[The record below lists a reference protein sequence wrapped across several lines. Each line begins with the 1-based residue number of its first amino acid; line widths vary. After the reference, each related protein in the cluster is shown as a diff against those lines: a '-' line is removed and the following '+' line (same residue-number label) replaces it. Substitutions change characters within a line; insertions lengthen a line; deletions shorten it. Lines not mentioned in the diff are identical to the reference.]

1 MGLKEKVGL
10 SFNTTCI
17 KLLNQVLSSC
27 INYHYKKTC
36 NILIL
41 IV

>member
-10 SFNTTCI
+10 SFNTTYI

-27 INYHYKKTC
+27 INYHYKKLV
-36 NILIL
+36 IS
-41 IV
+41 